1 MAKKIR
7 WIFVIF
13 IIIILFFAVIAFF
26 HKLKTKEVTKQFNE
40 IISKYDKNAKLDY
53 DKIIVQGV
61 FKPKSVTCIACEIKN
76 SHSNLQ
82 IKELTINVEDLA
94 DITLFLNDV
103 TYTKG
108 DFNNK
113 QSTFNY
119 KLTLTERVKITY
131 SKIKDN
137 INYTVIIPQEL
148 SLMTPY
154 NNYFIK
160 YQEKETPFSFHLQN
174 GVIQSL
180 QYKDKGIDIYDE
192 EQKHIISTADH
203 NIINI
208 SNEKKA
214 ENNIF
219 NIYIESNDNKI
230 VNSPVKNNS
239 LTNHFFSI
247 LLDAQYLNDRSEE
260 NLLKKNLIIT
270 NFDISLPDIKFHL
283 DGSLTQDMYNF
294 IPYGT
299 LNFTMNNY
307 KEFISDFYD
316 MIKTE
321 HFPDNAP
328 RLFHNI
334 KNDTERQK
342 EKALSFL
349 KELNNDNTNVLNIV
363 LTRQSEGFPFVNNLS
378 VEEIT
383 QIYNKIFTVVT
394 DKSSDNSVSM
404 PSQSFTPL
412 PENNSLPAVE

>member
-1 MAKKIR
+1 
-7 WIFVIF
+7 
-13 IIIILFFAVIAFF
+13 
-26 HKLKTKEVTKQFNE
+26 
-40 IISKYDKNAKLDY
+40 
-53 DKIIVQGV
+53 
-61 FKPKSVTCIACEIKN
+61 
-76 SHSNLQ
+76 
-82 IKELTINVEDLA
+82 
-94 DITLFLNDV
+94 
-103 TYTKG
+103 
-108 DFNNK
+108 
-113 QSTFNY
+113 
-119 KLTLTERVKITY
+119 
-131 SKIKDN
+131 
-137 INYTVIIPQEL
+137 
-148 SLMTPY
+148 MTPY